1 MLDGTWGVLEHVA
14 VTSTGT
20 DTGPYVMYIDNVTND
35 TTNFGTME
43 SFTAGDQVF
52 VQEPTFSGTTSGNLL
67 NSPDVSMIDDTIG
80 DASAKSVRVEWQFRA
95 ESTTQWVRLTT
106 NGTGLAGLPN
116 PEVDLTKPIS
126 LRVRLAPAGPV
137 CNTPPQDA
145 VGDGDVD
152 IDDFAAFSL
161 CFNGS
166 AKPYGSGGSN
176 CDCFDT
182 TLDGDVDIDDF
193 ATFSL
198 CFNGSAKPPGG
209 SCP

>member
-1 MLDGTWGVLEHVA
+1 
-14 VTSTGT
+14 
-20 DTGPYVMYIDNVTND
+20 MYIDNVTND

-145 VGDGDVD
+145 DGDATSTSRHRGVQPCLQRFGQASQRRSNCD
-152 IDDFAAFSL
+152 ASTRRLRDVTSILRNVSL
-161 CFNGS
+161 CFNGRRS
-166 AKPYGSGGSN
+166 RRRSSP
-176 CDCFDT
+176 
-182 TLDGDVDIDDF
+182 
-193 ATFSL
+193 
-198 CFNGSAKPPGG
+198 
-209 SCP
+209 